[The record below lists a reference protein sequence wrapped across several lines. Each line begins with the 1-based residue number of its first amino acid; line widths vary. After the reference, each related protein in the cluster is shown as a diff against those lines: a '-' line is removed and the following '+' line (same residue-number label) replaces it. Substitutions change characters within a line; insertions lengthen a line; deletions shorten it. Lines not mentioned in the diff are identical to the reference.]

1 MKKLFFIIAA
11 CIFALPM
18 MAQPDSIAD
27 KMAAL
32 ESRLVVLQ
40 QTMVHMQ
47 KQVDEVTRQNLSL
60 KHALD
65 LRKPITEATT
75 ESGINFRLI
84 SAVGDSINHKVTL
97 LFSVV
102 NTHPEDEYCKMSTT
116 SFIDDKGNQYSDMD
130 FHNTTLGTEFIINGC
145 FVIPQTPINMTI
157 VFPGVSTDAEYIKTF
172 NVRSGFH
179 KGSFHLHDIPIKWE

>member
-40 QTMVHMQ
+40 QSMVHMQ

-65 LRKPITEATT
+65 LHKPITEATT
-75 ESGINFRLI
+75 DSGINFRLI
-84 SAVGDSINHKVTL
+84 SAVGDSINHNVTL

-102 NTHPEDEYCKMSTT
+102 NTNPNDTYCEMSKT
-116 SFIDDKGNQYSDMD
+116 SLSTKKET
-130 FHNTTLGTEFIINGC
+130 NTPTWISK
-145 FVIPQTPINMTI
+145 TPSSAQNL
-157 VFPGVSTDAEYIKTF
+157 S
-172 NVRSGFH
+172 
-179 KGSFHLHDIPIKWE
+179 